1 MSAPDLI
8 YGAHLIARVLGIP
21 RSRVYQLK
29 RDGAPLFKLKDAD
42 RSPLCARRVELSAWL
57 ERRQAEAAPAPDRK

>member
-21 RSRVYQLK
+21 RSRVYALK

-42 RSPLCARRVELSAWL
+42 RSPLCARRAELAAWL
-57 ERRQAEAAPAPDRK
+57 SEREAAARDGAR